1 MLQIIIL
8 FLTSSLLLTN
18 QISGKA
24 EISDGAESKA
34 QNIQVP
40 LEEWTLE
47 ASDSEQNIKLYHN
60 ASADQFCLKNR
71 EAETE
76 SFLELE
82 TEYDDIVQ
90 FQISQWGE
98 ETPWAVL
105 QVRTREDGY
114 ETFIFDKENLNEIP
128 MSADPMEMAGSF
140 LRSEIDEEG
149 NLVLN
154 IAGRRFLAE
163 TKDAP
168 FSRTLQQNLSVKG
181 YCEYFQDE
189 TGLYCSAPVYLGR
202 DNRLGNIL
210 LSFEFDGIGMNLT
223 NYSFAE

>member
-47 ASDSEQNIKLYHN
+47 ASDSEQNIKLYYN

-98 ETPWAVL
+98 
-105 QVRTREDGY
+105 
-114 ETFIFDKENLNEIP
+114 
-128 MSADPMEMAGSF
+128 
-140 LRSEIDEEG
+140 
-149 NLVLN
+149 
-154 IAGRRFLAE
+154 
-163 TKDAP
+163 
-168 FSRTLQQNLSVKG
+168 
-181 YCEYFQDE
+181 
-189 TGLYCSAPVYLGR
+189 
-202 DNRLGNIL
+202 
-210 LSFEFDGIGMNLT
+210 
-223 NYSFAE
+223 